1 MKMMRYCLV
10 FSLILL
16 LSAGSSLAEQED
28 DPKVEQI
35 RLLQEKQRRLLKDY
49 NLQSQDMQDSFK
61 DQIAEL
67 GLKETTDRRRNQI
80 IADLN
85 KAEQDL
91 KVSFQYNMNILQQ
104 EEKALRAKKKDEPEV
119 VALQPEEEKP
129 LTAEDI
135 LRASEEQR
143 LEMKKKLLEIQKN
156 RAEEKYEKRKKREGS
171 IGKNIREQNKD
182 KKKRFKDMKRR
193 NKKKK
198 DFDLKLHFNTTLKS
212 TQSISDSRRNRSS
225 NKLKAR

>member
-1 MKMMRYCLV
+1 MKMMRYCLA

-16 LSAGSSLAEQED
+16 LSAGSSFAAQED
-28 DPKVEQI
+28 DPKIEQI
-35 RLLQEKQRRLLKDY
+35 RLLQEKQKRLLKDY
-49 NLQSQDMQDSFK
+49 NLQTQDLHVSFK

-91 KVSFQYNMNILQQ
+91 KVSFQHNMNILQQ
-104 EEKALRAKKKDEPEV
+104 AEQALRAKKKDEPEV

-143 LEMKKKLLEIQKN
+143 LEMKKTLLEIQEK
-156 RAEEKYEKRKKREGS
+156 REEEKYKKRKKREGS
-171 IGKNIREQNKD
+171 IGKNIREPNKD
-182 KKKRFKDMKRR
+182 KKKRFKDMKKR
-193 NKKKK
+193 KKKK
-198 DFDLKLHFNTTLKS
+198 KNFDLNLQFKTPLKS
-212 TQSISDSRRNRSS
+212 TKSISDNRMNQTRNH
-225 NKLKAR
+225 